1 MVFFSLL
8 EKQSMNGVKRVFA
21 FCCLTAVLP
30 AFLIICPLYLKH
42 RVFKDHI
49 YHVTESDILE
59 IREGIS
65 TVFCQEHRLT
75 MDTNFN
81 AFQLD
86 DMPRRAPKMKKIVLR
101 KTMILPDDTLEYWG
115 FFLLKGATV
124 KLKVCS
130 KHEGSRVL
138 IVKGEK
144 NLRTCGLL
152 DHNQRKNGAN
162 FNAEASLVRVTYEH
176 REEIPELNANNPR
189 LELKKDNIVSDS
201 ESSHNHGGEDLSE
214 ATEKKPKRTYPIYYG
229 QIGDE
234 PAKQA
239 QRTEMSQRRRRSHNH
254 ELHMDHKMRHLPL
267 HQNNVRDKRDTIF
280 DGRISHGGNNQE
292 AVNKGRI
299 MNAEGVFVE
308 SESSQSSFEDE
319 LLDCYDGDII
329 ANFRFNAS
337 KNCAHSST
345 FNHTDYTQA
354 THEIVSDGYYY
365 YIFYSD
371 NDLDQNEINAVFQI
385 QKPTYL
391 YSNISDSKQCS
402 NSTHCSFPIRMWVV
416 ISLMITNF
424 HCHDFSKNPQ
434 DERWSRHS
442 GGSNARW
449 HRKWRWR
456 CDGAA
461 FAVHSTNVSVC
472 HLSHRRARTRSQL
485 CLHLSRF
492 PLSMNLLA
500 HILKTFYAINYIILS
515 NEYKKRRVLS

>member
-1 MVFFSLL
+1 MEPGKIEEAETLPMNGTAAAAQHKPVEISMSNAMTYYTTNYRYSSMHRLDKYSAGK
-8 EKQSMNGVKRVFA
+8 KQSMNGVKRVFA

-42 RVFKDHI
+42 RVFKDHV

-65 TVFCQEHRLT
+65 TVFCQEHRLS
-75 MDTNFN
+75 MDVRNFN

-86 DMPRRAPKMKKIVLR
+86 NMPRPAPKMKKIVLR

-176 REEIPELNANNPR
+176 REEMRPEVNANNPK
-189 LELKKDNIVSDS
+189 LPLKNDNIVADH

-214 ATEKKPKRTYPIYYG
+214 TTEKKPKRTYPIYYG
-229 QIGDE
+229 QLGDE
-234 PAKQA
+234 PAAKQA

-254 ELHMDHKMRHLPL
+254 ELHADHKMRHLPP
-267 HQNNVRDKRDTIF
+267 HQNNNAVRDKRDTIF

-299 MNAEGVFVE
+299 MNAQGIYVE

-371 NDLDQNEINAVFQI
+371 NDLDQNEINAVFEI

-391 YSNISDSKQCS
+391 YSNISDTKQCS
-402 NSTHCSFPIRMWVV
+402 NSTHCSFPIRMMSDEVV
-416 ISLMITNF
+416 IVEVPT
-424 HCHDFSKNPQ
+424 Q
-434 DERWSRHS
+434 DGIENEEDDVTVLHS
-442 GGSNARW
+442 QCIPRTSVYVI
-449 HRKWRWR
+449 
-456 CDGAA
+456 
-461 FAVHSTNVSVC
+461 FPIAVLV
-472 HLSHRRARTRSQL
+472 L
-485 CLHLSRF
+485 
-492 PLSMNLLA
+492 
-500 HILKTFYAINYIILS
+500 
-515 NEYKKRRVLS
+515 VLSCAFI